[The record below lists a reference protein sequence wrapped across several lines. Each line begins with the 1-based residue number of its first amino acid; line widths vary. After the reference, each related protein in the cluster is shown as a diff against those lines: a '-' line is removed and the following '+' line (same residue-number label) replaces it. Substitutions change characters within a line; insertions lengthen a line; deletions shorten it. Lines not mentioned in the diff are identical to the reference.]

1 MDEIPPKESL
11 MRSVERVSKQAL
23 LLKVRSS
30 MSCLVSLVEGWTNS
44 SFSKATLIHLQLN
57 NTALMYL

>member
-11 MRSVERVSKQAL
+11 MRSVERVSKHAL

-30 MSCLVSLVEGWTNS
+30 MSCLVSLVEGWTNP